1 MLHNTFANLILLT
14 DSYKPTH
21 WKQYPPQTRTV
32 YSYLESRG
40 GDFDETLFFGL
51 QYFLKNYLE
60 GSVVTDAMI
69 DEAQAFCSA
78 HFGRDDV
85 FNADGWRLI
94 VREHEGRLPVRIRAV
109 PEGTSVPVR
118 NVLMTVENTDPRL
131 PWLTNYLETLL
142 SQIWYPITVASNSR
156 AIKRTVLE
164 YHSRTSD
171 GPLESV
177 DFQVHDFGFRGVSSV
192 ETAALGAAAHLVS
205 FRGTDTIAG
214 ILLARDFYG
223 EPMAGFSIPASE
235 HSTIT
240 AWGREGEAAAME
252 NMLDSYPG
260 GIVACVSDSFD
271 VMNAVRN
278 IWGGT
283 LRRKILERNGRLV
296 VRPDSGDPVVSTLK
310 VMEALWDAFGGRVNG
325 KGYRVL
331 HPNVR
336 MIQGDGIDRE
346 MIGTILESFRRNGFS
361 GENIAFG
368 SGGGLLQKFN
378 RDTCRFAF
386 KCSSIVVGDEERDVR
401 KNPMEF
407 TAEGEYV
414 PSFKVSK
421 GGRLALV
428 RDGGNWKTV
437 EEGAEGDILRTV
449 FLNGAITERQTF
461 EDIRARAADT
471 VLSSVPE

>member
-21 WKQYPPQTRTV
+21 WKQYPQGTTTV

-40 GDFDETLFFGL
+40 GDFDKTLFFGL

-60 GSVVTDAMI
+60 GSVLTLPMI
-69 DEAQAFCSA
+69 EEAKAFCAA
-78 HFGRDDV
+78 HFGREDV
-85 FNADGWRLI
+85 FNEEGWRLI
-94 VREHEGRLPVRIRAV
+94 VNEHGGRLPVRVRAV
-109 PEGTSVPVR
+109 PEGTSVPVH

-142 SQIWYPITVASNSR
+142 SQVWYPITVASNSR
-156 AIKRTVLE
+156 SIKEVIRG
-164 YHSRTSD
+164 YHEQTSD
-171 GPLESV
+171 APAASI

-252 NMLDSYPG
+252 NMLDQYPD
-260 GIVACVSDSFD
+260 GIIACVSDSFD
-271 VMNAVRN
+271 IMNAVRN
-278 IWGGT
+278 IWGDA
-283 LRRKILERNGRLV
+283 LRQKILNRNGRLV
-296 VRPDSGDPVVSTLK
+296 IRPDSGDPVVATLK
-310 VMEALWDAFGGRVNG
+310 VIEALWEAFGGELNS

-331 HPNVR
+331 HPNIR
-336 MIQGDGIDRE
+336 MIQGDGIDRP
-346 MIGTILESFRRNGFS
+346 MVGKILENFKRHGFS
-361 GENIAFG
+361 SENIAFG

-378 RDTCRFAF
+378 RDTCKFAF
-386 KCSSIVVGDEERDVR
+386 KCSSITVGDEERDVR
-401 KNPMEF
+401 KYPMEF
-407 TAEGEYV
+407 TEDGEYV

-428 RDGGNWKTV
+428 QDADGGWQTV
-437 EEGAEGDILRTV
+437 EEGAEGDVLRTV
-449 FLNGAITERQTF
+449 FLNGEVLIEQTF
-461 EDIRARAADT
+461 EEVRGIAAQ
-471 VLSSVPE
+471 

>member
-21 WKQYPPQTRTV
+21 WKQYPPGTETV

-60 GSVVTDAMI
+60 GPVVTAPMI
-69 DEAQAFCSA
+69 DEAKSLCSA

-85 FNADGWRLI
+85 FNEDGWRLI
-94 VREHEGRLPVRIRAV
+94 VGEHGGRLPVRIRAI
-109 PEGTSVPVR
+109 PEGTSVPVH

-142 SQIWYPITVASNSR
+142 SQVWYPITVASNSR
-156 AIKRTVLE
+156 SIKDVIRG
-164 YHSRTSD
+164 YHHRTSD
-171 GPLESV
+171 APVESIN
-177 DFQVHDFGFRGVSSV
+177 FQVHDFGFRGVSSV

-214 ILLARDFYG
+214 ILLARDFYA

-252 NMLDSYPG
+252 NMLDQYPT
-260 GIVACVSDSFD
+260 GIIACVSDSFD
-271 VMNAVRN
+271 IMNAVRN
-278 IWGGT
+278 IWGT
-283 LRRKILERNGRLV
+283 ALRGKILSREGRLV
-296 VRPDSGDPVVSTLK
+296 IRPDSGDPVVSTLK
-310 VMEALWDAFGGRVNG
+310 VIEALWEAFGGQVNG

-336 MIQGDGIDRE
+336 MIQGDGIDRA
-346 MIGTILESFRRNGFS
+346 MVGTILENFERHGFS
-361 GENIAFG
+361 SENIAFG

-378 RDTCRFAF
+378 RDTCKFAF
-386 KCSSIVVGDEERDVR
+386 KCSSITVDGQERDVR
-401 KNPMEF
+401 KYPMEF
-407 TAEGEYV
+407 TENGEYV
-414 PSFKVSK
+414 PSFKISK
-421 GGRLALV
+421 GGRLALIHDAD
-428 RDGGNWKTV
+428 RGWRTV
-437 EEGAEGDILRTV
+437 EEGAEGDLLRTV
-449 FLNGAITERQTF
+449 FLNGEIAVEQTF
-461 EDIRARAADT
+461 DDVRAIAAESF
-471 VLSSVPE
+471 VQSL